1 MVTDLEY
8 ATMDQTSLMT
18 TQEDHAAQ
26 EQTKVLQTTTLLTE
40 PTQQEI
46 KTELSTLS
54 TSMTETTTEPVPL
67 RTYSND

>member
-8 ATMDQTSLMT
+8 AMMDQTSSMT

-26 EQTKVLQTTTLLTE
+26 EQTKVLPTTLLTE

-46 KTELSTLS
+46 RTELSTPS
-54 TSMTETTTEPVPL
+54 TSMTETTTEPVLL